1 MFKKNFIYITVIFL
15 GILDQLSGLLLFAI
29 PIKAIKLVDNG
40 VVRPGIAEKFSII
53 NINLD
58 SNTDQF
64 LVFSALIIFMLIG
77 VFILDIIKN
86 ELVKKIKIRSIKKIF
101 KSENRK
107 NCSEEYINKKLKKI
121 DDFINFRTT
130 LLYSLILLIG
140 LFYYDYLLTMIIIF
154 NCGLNYFFTKKF
166 KSSSNSTGKDNN
178 SNQADYII
186 KKIKNNK
193 DLEKFIKP
201 SISTFTMICI
211 MTSVLLRENI
221 TISFILIFLI
231 RLYLNKINDL
241 ITKITQNPNFKKSI
255 INQIKFNRI
264 NN

>member
-1 MFKKNFIYITVIFL
+1 MFKKNFIYMTVIFL

-40 VVRPGIAEKFSII
+40 IVRPGLAEKFSII

-101 KSENRK
+101 QSENRK
-107 NCSEEYINKKLKKI
+107 NCSEEYINIKLKNI

-154 NCGLNYFFTKKF
+154 NCGLRKNTL
-166 KSSSNSTGKDNN
+166 SRHEILSINS
-178 SNQADYII
+178 
-186 KKIKNNK
+186 
-193 DLEKFIKP
+193 
-201 SISTFTMICI
+201 
-211 MTSVLLRENI
+211 
-221 TISFILIFLI
+221 LIPCPRSCAI
-231 RLYLNKINDL
+231 
-241 ITKITQNPNFKKSI
+241 
-255 INQIKFNRI
+255 
-264 NN
+264 